1 MKNSTNNAPLESRGA
16 GPASCLLQLARAV
29 LETTL
34 MVWVQ
39 ESWWADPL
47 SYHPGSDPGLW
58 VVPTSTPSM
67 NCWSTVLQIQSCP
80 ISMTL
85 GNNRISKR
93 SPPENPVLMR

>member
-1 MKNSTNNAPLESRGA
+1 MKNSTNSAPLESRGA

-47 SYHPGSDPGLW
+47 SYHPGSDPGL
-58 VVPTSTPSM
+58 
-67 NCWSTVLQIQSCP
+67 
-80 ISMTL
+80 
-85 GNNRISKR
+85 
-93 SPPENPVLMR
+93 